1 MNFRVRRKFV
11 YLLIAACVL
20 GGSLVSVRYLNA
32 FRLHDVQIVPAKLYA
47 GDKLLKEEQGTNLL
61 ALPLDRITDKILKDS
76 DVYRVDIDFDLPGM
90 LEIHLNDIVP
100 LALLLARDGQALFCV
115 DKNGVVYKYDYET
128 YGLDYPI
135 ITGLENY
142 KLHSRLRDSRIAPLL
157 EQLMHI
163 KESDMDS
170 YLSLTSIDLSD
181 SEKVV
186 MYVEGLPFNVLTD
199 SGSIQ
204 KSITKLKLF
213 LMGQNHDLSQIKQL
227 DLRTDGLIIAVD

>member
-1 MNFRVRRKFV
+1 MNLKVRKKFV
-11 YLLIAACVL
+11 YLLIATVVL
-20 GGSLVSVRYLNA
+20 GGSLLSVRYLNA
-32 FRLHDVQIVPAKLYA
+32 FKLNDVQIVPAKLYA
-47 GDKLLKEEQGTNLL
+47 GDKLLKDEQGANML
-61 ALPLDRITDKILKDS
+61 ALPLDKITDKILKDS
-76 DVYRVDIDFDLPGM
+76 DVYRVDIDFDLPGL

-100 LALLLARDGQALFCV
+100 LALLLAHDGHTLFCV

-135 ITGLENY
+135 ITGLDSY
-142 KLHSRLRDSRIAPLL
+142 KLHGRLHDLRITPLL
-157 EQLMHI
+157 EQLTHI
-163 KESDMDS
+163 KETDMDS

-181 SEKVV
+181 SENVV
-186 MYVEGLPFNVLTD
+186 LYVEGLPFSILTD